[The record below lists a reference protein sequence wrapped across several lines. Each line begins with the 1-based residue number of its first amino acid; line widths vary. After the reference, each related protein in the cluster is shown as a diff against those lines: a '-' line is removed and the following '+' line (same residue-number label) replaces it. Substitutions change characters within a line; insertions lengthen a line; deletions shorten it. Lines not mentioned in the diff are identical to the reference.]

1 MCGDVSDS
9 LCFETFP
16 HSRIYFLSRVFSLVN
31 QLAEAKQSSAE
42 GAGSFLVK
50 APTHNFGLWHDV
62 KTDPGSLIK
71 SLNLNPRLKLAPSY
85 TICLFYFTR
94 HKEPRSHL
102 SCPSQWFFH
111 LQPLNCCWQPAKE
124 VPISSFCLLPLWR
137 GWCLCGQNSWK
148 ARLWGAMG
156 KWAEKRNSF
165 KQHQLKEFIQI
176 APIKLQPDAS
186 LHRLCNVG
194 GQSRHKTHSH
204 LRPVLMSPPVS
215 PENNAVGTWTETWN

>member
-1 MCGDVSDS
+1 MGNR
-9 LCFETFP
+9 F
-16 HSRIYFLSRVFSLVN
+16 I
-31 QLAEAKQSSAE
+31 SSQ
-42 GAGSFLVK
+42 GSNSPLWT
-50 APTHNFGLWHDV
+50 PWHDV

-102 SCPSQWFFH
+102 TCPSQWFFH
-111 LQPLNCCWQPAKE
+111 LQPLNCCWQPAKD
-124 VPISSFCLLPLWR
+124 VPISSFCLLPLWW

-165 KQHQLKEFIQI
+165 NQPLLNCNQVQACIGFAMLEASQGTKPI
-176 APIKLQPDAS
+176 ATWD
-186 LHRLCNVG
+186 LC
-194 GQSRHKTHSH
+194 
-204 LRPVLMSPPVS
+204 
-215 PENNAVGTWTETWN
+215 